1 MRLSPSVIAFG
12 VGGGLGYLFYIGRG
26 RPEIISKSIVTRA
39 IWKFLYNRW
48 YLNSILY
55 WGTVVIPMLVYRV
68 IWRYFESTIIDGINP
83 AFQFSTASFPK

>member
-1 MRLSPSVIAFG
+1 MIAFG
-12 VGGGLGYLFYIGRG
+12 VGGGLGYLFYIGRKLN
-26 RPEIISKSIVTRA
+26 PEIISKSIVTRA